1 MIRLIG
7 TDESRYYSWE
17 LTPGEYVI
25 GRKASC
31 DFTIPDNTISRQHAQ
46 ITIEDDGRLI
56 SIEDLNSHNGTFV
69 NGERLSEKTN
79 IKIGDRIQF
88 GCTDFKI
95 QSGDDN
101 DFGKSGSE
109 PRFSGTA
116 DAENSVL
123 IPMSE
128 ALKPLPSQITDLP
141 ELLPTLFDMAKMLVL
156 PEPREVMLEKS
167 LELIGKIIPNERL
180 AVLLTKK
187 DHTQV
192 YTAACCLSSGKE
204 PGFFSLSQTILS
216 EILTNKNA
224 IVIDDA
230 GADPRFSS
238 KESIIKSDL
247 KSAMAVPLFDE
258 DAVFGIL
265 YADTTNP
272 IKRYNDDYLRLFAT
286 VGNII
291 ASKLSNYNLLH
302 ERQEKQIF
310 EAELSRASLI
320 QETLVT
326 KEIPEFPGYSIQAVQ
341 EQCRAVGGDLYDFT
355 ILPDG
360 RLLFLL
366 ADVSGKGMGAALL
379 MSNILASFRILY
391 DDTGFDLTRAVNQV
405 SLQMFNHSMADN
417 FATLFIGLINSHTHE
432 LCYLNAGHNP
442 PLLVKEN
449 GNLEFLEASGT
460 MIGAFD
466 FSSWTED
473 KVNLNL
479 NDTLIVFTD
488 GITEAGFDDEEYSDE
503 RLEKLVIENRNS
515 QPDQLSRI
523 IMKDI
528 NNFMGDAP
536 RSDDITMIII
546 KRGE

>member
-1 MIRLIG
+1 MIKLVG
-7 TDESRYYSWE
+7 TDDSRYYSWE
-17 LTPGEYVI
+17 LFPGKHII
-25 GRKASC
+25 GRKTTC
-31 DFTIPDNTISRQHAQ
+31 EFTILDNTISRQHAQ
-46 ITIEDDGRLI
+46 ISIDDDGL
-56 SIEDLNSHNGTFV
+56 SITVEDLNSHNGTFI
-69 NGERLSEKTN
+69 NGERLNGSVQV
-79 IKIGDRIQF
+79 KIGDRIQF
-88 GCTDFKI
+88 GRTDFKI
-95 QSGDDN
+95 QTGEDEEA
-101 DFGKSGSE
+101 GKSGE
-109 PRFSGTA
+109 APRFSGTA
-116 DAENSVL
+116 DAEKSVL

-141 ELLPTLFDMAKMLVL
+141 ELLPTLFDMANMLVL
-156 PEPREVMLEKS
+156 PEPREIMLEKS
-167 LELIGKIIPNERL
+167 LALIGKIIPNERL
-180 AVLLTKK
+180 AVLMTKE
-187 DHTQV
+187 DQTQV
-192 YTAACCLSSGKE
+192 YTAACCLSSGND
-204 PGFFSLSQTILS
+204 PGFFSLSQTILN

-230 GADPRFSS
+230 SADPRFSS
-238 KESIIKSDL
+238 KDSIIKSDL

-258 DAVFGIL
+258 DVVFGIL

-291 ASKLSNYNLLH
+291 ASRLSNYTLLH
-302 ERQEKQIF
+302 EREEKQIY
-310 EAELSRASLI
+310 EAELTRASLI

-326 KEIPEFPGYSIQAVQ
+326 KNIPEFKGYSIEAVQ

-391 DDTGFDLTRAVNQV
+391 DDPGFDLIRAVSQV
-405 SLQMFNHSMADN
+405 SLQMFNHSTADN
-417 FATLFIGLINSHTHE
+417 FATLFVGLINPHTNE
-432 LCYLNAGHNP
+432 LCYVNAGHNP
-442 PLLVKEN
+442 VLLVREN
-449 GNLEFLEASGT
+449 GKLNFLEASGT

-466 FSSWTED
+466 FSSWSED
-473 KVNLNL
+473 KIHLDS
-479 NDTLIVFTD
+479 NDTLVVFTD
-488 GITEAGFDDEEYSDE
+488 GITEAGFDDEEFGDE
-503 RLEKLVIENRNS
+503 RLEKLVVEHKNT
-515 QPDQLSRI
+515 QPDQLSSI

-528 NNFMGDAP
+528 NDFMGEAP

>member
-1 MIRLIG
+1 MIKLIG
-7 TDESRYYSWE
+7 TDESRFYTWE
-17 LTPGEYVI
+17 LVPGEYIV
-25 GRKASC
+25 GRKSSC
-31 DFTIPDNTISRQHAQ
+31 DFTISDNTISRRHAR
-46 ITIEDDGRLI
+46 ICVKEDCRSI
-56 SIEDLNSHNGTFV
+56 SIEDLGSHNGTYI
-69 NGERLSEKTN
+69 NGERLIEKTVV
-79 IKIGDRIQF
+79 KMGDRIQF
-88 GCTDFKI
+88 GRTDFKI
-95 QSGDDN
+95 QSGDDS
-101 DFGKSGSE
+101 DLDKFGAE

-116 DAENSVL
+116 DAEKSVL
-123 IPMSE
+123 LPMAE
-128 ALKPLPSQITDLP
+128 ALKPLPSQITELP

-167 LELIGKIIPNERL
+167 LALIGKIIPNERL
-180 AVLLTKK
+180 AVLLTKE

-192 YTAACCLSSGKE
+192 YTAACCLSSGND

-216 EILTNKNA
+216 DILTNRNA

-230 GADPRFSS
+230 SADPRFSS

-258 DAVFGIL
+258 DVVFGIL

-272 IKRYNDDYLRLFAT
+272 VKRYNDDYLRLFAT

-302 ERQEKQIF
+302 EREQKQIY
-310 EAELSRASLI
+310 EAELKRASLI

-326 KEIPEFPGYSIQAVQ
+326 SEIPELQGYSIHAVQ
-341 EQCRAVGGDLYDFT
+341 EQCRAVGGDLYDFA

-379 MSNILASFRILY
+379 MSNILASFRILF
-391 DDTGFDLTRAVNQV
+391 DDTGFDLVRAVTQV
-405 SLQMFNHSMADN
+405 SLQVYHHSTSDN
-417 FATLFIGLINSHTHE
+417 FATLFIAVINPRTHE
-432 LCYLNAGHNP
+432 LCYVNAGHNP

-449 GNLEFLEASGT
+449 GNIDFLEASGT

-466 FSSWTED
+466 FSSWTES
-473 KVNLNL
+473 KTTLNES
-479 NDTLIVFTD
+479 DSLIVFTD
-488 GITEAGFDDEEYSDE
+488 GITEAGFDDEEFGDE
-503 RLEKLVIENRNS
+503 RLEKLAAENRNS
-515 QPDQLSRI
+515 QPGQLSRI
-523 IMKDI
+523 IMKEI
-528 NNFMGDAP
+528 NHFMGNSP

-546 KRGE
+546 KRDE